1 MDTESIE
8 DDIDGSIISIHVRNF
23 FCHDNLEINFNK
35 NVNFIIGRNGSGKSA
50 ILTALVVGLGARASA
65 TNRGS
70 NLNSF
75 IKKGA
80 NSASV
85 EIKIKNN
92 SVKAYKHHLYGDYI
106 TIIRNINASGGSS
119 YKVKSASGEVISTK
133 FEEVHSIVLAHDIQ
147 VDNPISV
154 LNQDDARSFHASD
167 SKKKYSLFRKATN
180 LDQTETNYL
189 RAIDNCQKA
198 SNIWARKN
206 EASKELEREFKKWEG
221 IYDQLQS
228 HDEIE
233 AQKQA
238 LQNEYYWS
246 EIAEFERDCSSIQVQ
261 YDKAKAKIERLME
274 KLSSMEQN
282 FGSNSE
288 TIDALKAELEEK
300 KLQQTVLEQELQQLE
315 GEVRELQ
322 AAQRAAQQAANKQN
336 ELRNRENKKVNDLE
350 QEIRNIDSGSVA
362 SRRAELEAR
371 AKSTAAAAAAVEARY
386 NTAQHEVSQSQQ
398 HSARLGQHSEQA
410 ANNAQRKRD
419 SLKQLKQQL
428 RELESRGN
436 DSLAVFGA
444 NMAELVKRVNAAS
457 ARGQFSA
464 PPKGPVGAYLKV
476 KEKRWSGALEH
487 IIGGNIMNFCV
498 NSPEDSRKLF
508 EIMGQVYG
516 RSHKPGVTCSKFL
529 NAQHDV
535 RRNKVRARGFTCALD
550 ALDIADPDIA
560 NFLIDNVGFE
570 RILLVPEHDSLSA
583 HHDVRRNKVRAR
595 GFTCALDAL
604 DIADPDI
611 ANFLIDNV
619 GFERILLVPEHVR
632 LWMLS
637 RASGDSYTYKML
649 RHKPDVTCSKFH
661 DVRRNKV
668 HARGFTCALD
678 ALDIADPDIANFLI
692 DNVGFERILL
702 VPEHDDATR
711 LSDNVENVP
720 ENCSKIVTLDSTEY
734 HPAPNYRCY
743 GGAGRTGRFLS
754 LSSAERKMQVQAEIQ
769 EAQQALSALEAE
781 AESQAQEAKE
791 AREAARQASQTLQAL
806 LSERHSKQAAARAA
820 AAALDQMHAPH
831 HAILV
836 EELDV
841 SKKKLETLNQQI
853 EEANERATEHLRKVD
868 GYDAKMKVIKSQ
880 LYQLKTSS
888 RSLEEEIGQEQLKL
902 DQGITQR
909 QMAAQKLKE
918 DKVKFEQVEKILE
931 DKKAVIAQKTRQAL
945 ASCPR
950 VENPREKSFVCNE
963 LKKTHM
969 KLNSIRSDGLTKAQA
984 AEKLQEVG
992 RKYKKTKSTLERLK
1006 TLIADIQKTS
1016 DKHLKFCTQIQTH
1029 IARRVQFC
1037 FQNTLTLRGYSG
1049 RMDIDNAKGVLEMY
1063 CSGREARGARAA
1075 STTSSLSGGERSYS
1089 TVAFIMALWECVE
1102 LPFYFMD
1109 EFDVFMDN
1117 VNRKYVMELL
1127 IDHALKNT
1135 SRQFVFL
1142 TPQDASAVTAG
1153 PQIKIH
1159 RMADPRR

>member
-570 RILLVPEHDSLSA
+570 RILLVPEHD
-583 HHDVRRNKVRAR
+583 
-595 GFTCALDAL
+595 
-604 DIADPDI
+604 
-611 ANFLIDNV
+611 
-619 GFERILLVPEHVR
+619 
-632 LWMLS
+632 
-637 RASGDSYTYKML
+637 
-649 RHKPDVTCSKFH
+649 
-661 DVRRNKV
+661 
-668 HARGFTCALD
+668 
-678 ALDIADPDIANFLI
+678 
-692 DNVGFERILL
+692 
-702 VPEHDDATR
+702 DATR

-769 EAQQALSALEAE
+769 EAQQALCALEAE

-831 HAILV
+831 HAILM
-836 EELDV
+836 EELEV
-841 SKKKLETLNQQI
+841 SKKKLDTLNQQI
-853 EEANERATEHLRKVD
+853 EETNERATEHRRKVD

-888 RSLEEEIGQEQLKL
+888 RSMEEEIGQEQLKL